1 MNKKL
6 KCMEYY
12 FDSKKYNE
20 IDVIEKIG
28 LKKMEFPKKKINASI
43 ELNEYGTYVV
53 KLEFLNNQIALIKHN
68 IKRRMK
74 NKSEIKSY
82 GQYRETRKFS
92 PI

>member
-28 LKKMEFPKKKINASI
+28 LKKMEFPKKKSS
-43 ELNEYGTYVV
+43 GGKKRTGH
-53 KLEFLNNQIALIKHN
+53 FL
-68 IKRRMK
+68 
-74 NKSEIKSY
+74 
-82 GQYRETRKFS
+82 YRLQRTNGDCDG
-92 PI
+92 

>member
-28 LKKMEFPKKKINASI
+28 LKKM
-43 ELNEYGTYVV
+43 
-53 KLEFLNNQIALIKHN
+53 
-68 IKRRMK
+68 
-74 NKSEIKSY
+74 
-82 GQYRETRKFS
+82 
-92 PI
+92 

>member
-43 ELNEYGTYVV
+43 ELNEYGT
-53 KLEFLNNQIALIKHN
+53 
-68 IKRRMK
+68 
-74 NKSEIKSY
+74 
-82 GQYRETRKFS
+82 
-92 PI
+92 

>member
-53 KLEFLNNQIALIKHN
+53 KLEFLNNQIALLSKAN
-68 IKRRMK
+68 LK
-74 NKSEIKSY
+74 NAMHFIHVFQILHSL
-82 GQYRETRKFS
+82 GQYK
-92 PI
+92 

>member
-68 IKRRMK
+68 IKRHMK
-74 NKSEIKSY
+74 NKSEMKSY
-82 GQYRETRKFS
+82 GQYRETRKF
-92 PI
+92 

>member
-43 ELNEYGTYVV
+43 ELNE
-53 KLEFLNNQIALIKHN
+53 
-68 IKRRMK
+68 
-74 NKSEIKSY
+74 
-82 GQYRETRKFS
+82 
-92 PI
+92 